1 MPGIAQDQ
9 LRLGR
14 PYRLQ
19 RLNYSSEC
27 VRPAHTEP
35 GLEIEMTFQRML
47 ILCLLLFVP
56 LFAAQAAAPISDVAA
71 LRGVKE
77 GKGVFL
83 IDFNDPRKTAF
94 YLEII
99 KGSHAGLIRQGVK
112 PHFVIVYIGPTVR
125 FLSTAPDG
133 ELELEHGDA
142 LKAIAERVKELDRL
156 GVRQEIC
163 AIATQAFKVPN
174 ETVLP
179 GLTLVGDGFISLI
192 GWQTQGYKL
201 VPLF

>member
-1 MPGIAQDQ
+1 
-9 LRLGR
+9 
-14 PYRLQ
+14 
-19 RLNYSSEC
+19 
-27 VRPAHTEP
+27 
-35 GLEIEMTFQRML
+35 MTFQRVL
-47 ILCLLLFVP
+47 LLCLMLFAP
-56 LFAAQAAAPISDVAA
+56 LFAVQAAAAPINDTAA
-71 LRGVKE
+71 LHGVKE

-83 IDFNDPRKTAF
+83 IDFSDPKKTAF

-99 KGSHAGLIRQGVK
+99 KGTHAGLTRQGVK
-112 PHFVIVYIGPTVR
+112 PRFVIVYIGPTVR
-125 FLSTAPDG
+125 FLSTQPDDDLAF
-133 ELELEHGDA
+133 EQGDA
-142 LKAIAERVKELDRL
+142 LKAIADRVKELDQL

-163 AIATQAFKVPN
+163 AVATRVFKVSN

>member
-1 MPGIAQDQ
+1 MTIR
-9 LRLGR
+9 RL
-14 PYRLQ
+14 
-19 RLNYSSEC
+19 
-27 VRPAHTEP
+27 
-35 GLEIEMTFQRML
+35 L
-47 ILCLLLFVP
+47 ILCLLLLMP
-56 LFAAQAAAPISDVAA
+56 LFTAQAVSAPIGDAAA

-99 KGSHAGLIRQGVK
+99 KGTHAGLTRQEVK
-112 PHFVIVYIGPTVR
+112 PDFVIVYIGPTVR
-125 FLSTAPDG
+125 FLSAAPDG
-133 ELELEHGDA
+133 ELDLEHGDT

-163 AIATQAFKVPN
+163 AIATAAFKVPN
-174 ETVLP
+174 ETVLA

-192 GWQTQGYKL
+192 GWQSQGYKL
-201 VPLF
+201 IPLF